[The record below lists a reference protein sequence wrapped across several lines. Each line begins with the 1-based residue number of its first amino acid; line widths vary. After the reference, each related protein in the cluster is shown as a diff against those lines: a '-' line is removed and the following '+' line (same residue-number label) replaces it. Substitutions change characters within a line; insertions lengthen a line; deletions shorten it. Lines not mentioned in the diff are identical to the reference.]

1 MENSLQQ
8 IAIAFPDGTEK
19 RYMSGISLM
28 ELSGDFKQKVK
39 SEIIAGKVDN
49 EIKELSY
56 KLDRNCRAE
65 FIDLKNSDGIRIY
78 QRSLTFVLIK
88 AVHDLFPERKFELHH
103 SLSNQGL
110 YCEIIGKG
118 PLKEE
123 EIELIEKRMR
133 EITDARIPF
142 IKKVIPK
149 ELARE
154 KFEKAGR
161 MDRYEAIEHRIKPEV
176 TIYECGGFEDYFYG
190 YMAPDT
196 GYVNNFKLLYY
207 KPGLILMHPQK
218 NDPGRIPKFEDQKQL
233 FSIFEEYKNWG
244 KILGIENMGAL
255 NDMVVN
261 GQINEVIRISEAL
274 HEKKYAN
281 IADWI
286 ACSRPRKKVVFIS
299 GPSSSGKTTSAKR
312 LSIQLKVNGLKPV
325 AISIDDYYLP
335 KSEIPLGKDGK
346 PDLEVLEAFDVGLFN
361 EHLFNLT
368 NGEEVSVPAYD
379 FKIGGRLPESRKIRI
394 DDNQIVLVEGI
405 HGLNKMLTKSV
416 PDELKFRI
424 YISAL
429 TSMNI
434 DDHNRVPSTDTRLL
448 RRIVRDNQ
456 FRGASALETIRMW
469 PSVRNGEK
477 KYIFPFQEQAD
488 VMLNTFLIYE
498 WGVLKT
504 FAEPLLKEI
513 DKSFPEYSEA
523 KRLLE
528 QLSYFLP
535 VEYGE
540 IPGNSIL
547 REFIGG
553 SCYY

>member
-1 MENSLQQ
+1 MDNGLRG
-8 IAIAFPDGTEK
+8 ITVTLPDGTQK
-19 RYMSGISLM
+19 SVVGGVSLL
-28 ELSGDFKQKVK
+28 ELSRDFKHGFS

-56 KLDRNCRAE
+56 KLDRNCKVE
-65 FIDLKNSDGIRIY
+65 FIDLRNSDGIRIY

-88 AVHDLFPERKFELHH
+88 AVNDLFPERKFELHH

-110 YCEIIGKG
+110 YCEIIGNG
-118 PLKEE
+118 PLKQK
-123 EIELIEKRMR
+123 EILLIEMKMR
-133 EITDARIPF
+133 EITEASIPF

-154 KFEKAGR
+154 KFEREGR
-161 MDRYEAIEHRIKPEV
+161 IDRYKAIEHRLKSEV

-196 GYVNNFKLLYY
+196 GYVKKFKLISYN
-207 KPGLILMHPQK
+207 PGLILMHPQK
-218 NDPGRIPKFEDQKQL
+218 NDPDTIPDFEEQKQL
-233 FSIFEEYKNWG
+233 FNIFEEYKNWG
-244 KILGIENMGAL
+244 RILEIENIGAL

-261 GQINEVIRISEAL
+261 GKINEVIRISEAL

-281 IADWI
+281 VADLI
-286 ACSRPRKKVVFIS
+286 SNSKPRKKVVFIS

-312 LSIQLKVNGLKPV
+312 LSIQLKINGLKPV

-335 KSEIPLGKDGK
+335 KSQIPLGEDGK
-346 PDLEVLEAFDVGLFN
+346 PDLEAVEAFDVELFREHILKIVN
-361 EHLFNLT
+361 E
-368 NGEEVSVPAYD
+368 EEISVPIYD
-379 FKIGGRLPESRKIRI
+379 FKIGGRLPESRKITAE
-394 DDNQIVLVEGI
+394 DNQVVIVEGI
-405 HGLNKMLTKSV
+405 HGLNDKLTKSV
-416 PDELKFRI
+416 PDYLKFGV

-456 FRGASALETIRMW
+456 YRGASALDTLRMW

-488 VMLNTFLIYE
+488 AMLNSFLIYE
-498 WGVLKT
+498 WGVLKK

-513 DKSFPEYSEA
+513 DRSYPEYSEA

-528 QLSYFLP
+528 LLSYFLP

-540 IPGNSIL
+540 IPVTSIL

-553 SCYY
+553 SCYS

>member
-1 MENSLQQ
+1 MEDCLRQ
-8 IAIAFPDGTEK
+8 ITVTFADGTK
-19 RYMSGISLM
+19 KSQLSGVSLM
-28 ELSGDFKQKVK
+28 ELSADFKHKFT

-56 KLDRNCRAE
+56 KLDRNCTVE
-65 FIDLKNSDGIRIY
+65 FIDLRNSDGIRIY
-78 QRSLTFVLIK
+78 QRSLIFVLIK

-110 YCEIIGKG
+110 YCEIKGAKALEESEIG
-118 PLKEE
+118 
-123 EIELIEKRMR
+123 LIEKRMR
-133 EITDARIPF
+133 EITEARIPF
-142 IKKVIPK
+142 IKKLIPK

-154 KFEKAGR
+154 KFEKTGR
-161 MDRYEAIEHRIKPEV
+161 MDRYEAIEHRLKPEV
-176 TIYECGGFEDYFYG
+176 TIYECGGYEDYFYG

-196 GYVNNFKLLYY
+196 GYVNKFKLLYY

-218 NDPGRIPKFEDQKQL
+218 NDPGRIPKFEEQKQL
-233 FSIFEEYKNWG
+233 FKIFEEYKNWG
-244 KILGIENMGAL
+244 KILEIENIGAL

-261 GQINEVIRISEAL
+261 GRINEVIRVSEAL

-281 IADWI
+281 VADLIAF
-286 ACSRPRKKVVFIS
+286 CKPRKKVVFIS

-312 LSIQLKVNGLKPV
+312 LSIQLRVNGMKPV

-335 KSEIPLGKDGK
+335 KSQIPRGEDGK
-346 PDLEVLEAFDVGLFN
+346 PDLEALEAFDVELFN
-361 EHLFNLT
+361 EQLSNLV
-368 NGEEVSVPAYD
+368 NGEEISVPIYD
-379 FKIGGRLPESRKIRI
+379 FRIGERLSESRKIRI
-394 DDNQIVLVEGI
+394 EDNHVVLVEGI
-405 HGLNKMLTKSV
+405 HGLNDILTKSV
-416 PDELKFRI
+416 PDEIRFRI

-456 FRGASALETIRMW
+456 YRGTSALETIRMW

-477 KYIFPFQEQAD
+477 KYIFPFQEKAD
-488 VMLNTFLIYE
+488 AMLNTFLIYE

-504 FAEPLLKEI
+504 LAEPLLNEI
-513 DKSFPEYSEA
+513 DRSYPEYSEA

-540 IPGNSIL
+540 IPVNSIL